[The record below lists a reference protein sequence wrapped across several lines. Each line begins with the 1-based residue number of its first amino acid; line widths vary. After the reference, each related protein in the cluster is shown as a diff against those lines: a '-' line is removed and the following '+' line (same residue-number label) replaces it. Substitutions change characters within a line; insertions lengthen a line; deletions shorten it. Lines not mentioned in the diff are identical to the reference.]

1 MSSSSVIYLHHT
13 QSHSSLKSE
22 KDNID
27 TRLRQRIDGE
37 NHWKARHAELEAAYA
52 GSKEL
57 LSSAGSEKDQLVK
70 EKAQLQS
77 QVDANQA
84 VLSELQQKLAHAAS
98 ELVSSARQLQTAQAD
113 LRSASRR
120 AEEAEKTQ
128 KDLQTEGTN
137 LMRSLDEMRPKIVE
151 LTTDK
156 AELGNKVDSLEHAL
170 KNRDAIIADLETSLE
185 EIRDQHEDLT
195 KQRTGDVV
203 QREREQNQSQSALSE
218 LQKAYAELQSELDDS
233 RTSLRS
239 LEAERTNH
247 HRVASRQ
254 LDEIDRLTMSSR
266 EQADEF
272 SSVRKQLDEHRHLEE
287 QDRGF
292 IERAQE
298 EIESLRAELSS
309 AEDEIQ
315 RLRDGPQT
323 EGGPASLDGEMLSA
337 LRQQHALDLSAAQSQ
352 IRALE
357 TSVFEAQAK
366 SHTLQKR
373 VHTLEDQLAA
383 PSRSA
388 SRVDRPFSP
397 ASRPSSRAQNHVQ
410 PPVSR
415 SVFDVGL
422 DPETRHKRRVSLGM
436 LKARIDSELAA
447 AVSHPLSRS
456 ATPLQPKPK
465 RPSNLA
471 TIHEPH
477 RHRHSPSME
486 HAFRRPQLDESHIFW
501 CNSCKADLIIL

>member
-1 MSSSSVIYLHHT
+1 MGSPVIYLHRT
-13 QSHSSLKSE
+13 QSHSSLKLE
-22 KDNID
+22 KNSIE
-27 TRLRQRIDGE
+27 TQLRQRVDGE
-37 NHWKARHAELEAAYA
+37 NHWKARHAELETTHAV
-52 GSKEL
+52 SKEL
-57 LSSAGSEKDQLVK
+57 LSSAGSEKDQLAK
-70 EKAQLQS
+70 EKVQLQS

-98 ELVSSARQLQTAQAD
+98 ELVSSARQLQIAQAD

-128 KDLQTEGTN
+128 KDLQIEGTN

-170 KNRDAIIADLETSLE
+170 KNRDGIIADLETSLE
-185 EIRDQHEDLT
+185 ELRDQLEDLM
-195 KQRTGDVV
+195 KQRTGDIA
-203 QREREQNQSQSALSE
+203 QRERDRDQSQSALSE

-233 RTSLRS
+233 GKNLRTV
-239 LEAERTNH
+239 EAELTNH
-247 HRVASRQ
+247 HRVASRHRE
-254 LDEIDRLTMSSR
+254 EIDLLTMSNR

-272 SSVRKQLDEHRHLEE
+272 SSVRKQLDEYRHLEE

-315 RLRDGPQT
+315 RLRDGPRS
-323 EGGPASLDGEMLSA
+323 EGGHASLDGEMLSA

-373 VHTLEDQLAA
+373 VHTLEDQLAN
-383 PSRSA
+383 PSRSV

-397 ASRPSSRAQNHVQ
+397 SSRSFGHAQNHAQ
-410 PPVSR
+410 PSVSR
-415 SVFDVGL
+415 SVFDIGL

-436 LKARIDSELAA
+436 LKARIDGELAA
-447 AVSHPLSRS
+447 AVGHPLSRS
-456 ATPLQPKPK
+456 ATPSQPELM
-465 RPSNLA
+465 RPSTLT

-477 RHRHSPSME
+477 RHRHSLSME